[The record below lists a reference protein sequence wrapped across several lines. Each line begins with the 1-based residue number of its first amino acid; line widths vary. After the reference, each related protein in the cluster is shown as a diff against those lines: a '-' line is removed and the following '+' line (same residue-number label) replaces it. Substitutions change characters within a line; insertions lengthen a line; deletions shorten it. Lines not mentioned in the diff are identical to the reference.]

1 MSKPESQ
8 GRLTQM
14 QIELI
19 AAGTREPTWVTE
31 GYKEYQK
38 RLPKEWQLV
47 LSEIPVAHRS
57 KSQSV
62 EKLKEEEGK
71 KMLERVKSGGIV
83 IAMDS
88 RGSDW
93 TTEKLAVRFTDWLQ
107 NANQVQLMVGGP
119 DGLSKGCLQRAD
131 LTWSLSRL
139 TFPHFMVRLLLAEQI
154 YRAWSVINHHPYHK

>member
-47 LSEIPVAHRS
+47 LSEIPVAHRG

-71 KMLERVKSGGIV
+71 K
-83 IAMDS
+83 
-88 RGSDW
+88 
-93 TTEKLAVRFTDWLQ
+93 
-107 NANQVQLMVGGP
+107 NA
-119 DGLSKGCLQRAD
+119 RAG
-131 LTWSLSRL
+131 
-139 TFPHFMVRLLLAEQI
+139 
-154 YRAWSVINHHPYHK
+154 